1 MANVIRFKRGSD
13 GSLPN
18 PVGSGEPLWS
28 ENNYKLYVGVN
39 SSSSKWVGAEIDNGT
54 SLGTSQTKLST
65 QYAIKTYVDA
75 QLDSQ
80 DALSEL
86 SDTTITSVAD
96 ANMVLYHNGDSKW
109 KNMALSGDA
118 TITNA
123 GVMTL
128 ASTVTSVTSLAN
140 LVTVGTV
147 TTGAW
152 QGTAVAVAHGG
163 TGASTLNNLITMG
176 THTAGNYVATVA
188 DSGTGGITV
197 ANSGAETA
205 AVTLELDVHGLTTD
219 TIASGDFVAFSDEGT
234 SGDPTD
240 KITVDNLMETGL
252 SLVTADTVAV
262 AADHFV
268 FLDGGATGAANKA
281 SIASLMTAVAGAGV
295 TSTNGVLSVDATQA
309 ITTVSGD
316 FTVTGD
322 LTVSGDTVTQN
333 VATLVVED
341 PMIKL
346 ASGNTGSDAI
356 DFGFYGTYEDSAGTP
371 EYSGIVRDA
380 SSGDGE
386 WIFFDSLTTEP
397 STTTTVGSNNFAYA
411 AIKCADVTGIDDDGS
426 GNAELNGFN
435 IDGGDY

>member
-54 SLGTSQTKLST
+54 SLGTSQTKLAT
-65 QYAIKTYVDA
+65 QYAIKSYVDT
-75 QLDSQ
+75 QLDTQ

-86 SDTTITSVAD
+86 GDTTIASIAD
-96 ANMVLYHNGDSKW
+96 ANMLLYHNGDSKW
-109 KNMALSGDA
+109 KNMAISGDA

-123 GVMTL
+123 GALTL
-128 ASTVTSVTSLAN
+128 AGTIASVTSLAN
-140 LVTVGTV
+140 LTTVGTIA
-147 TTGAW
+147 TGTW
-152 QGTAVAVAHGG
+152 QGTTIAVAHGG
-163 TGASTLNNLITMG
+163 TGQTNLTNLITLG
-176 THTAGNYVATVA
+176 THSSGNYVATIA
-188 DSGTGGITV
+188 DSGTGGV
-197 ANSGAETA
+197 AVVNSGAESA
-205 AVTLELDVHGLTTD
+205 AITLELDVHGLTTD

-268 FLDGGATGAANKA
+268 FLDGGASGSTNKA
-281 SIASLMTAVAGAGV
+281 SIASLMTATAGTGI

-333 VATLVVED
+333 VSTLVVED

-346 ASGNTGSDAI
+346 ASGNTGSDEI

-397 STTTTVGSNNFAYA
+397 STTTTVGLNNFAYA
-411 AIKCADVTGIDDDGS
+411 SIKCADITGVDDDGS
-426 GNAELNGFN
+426 GNSELNGFN
-435 IDGGDY
+435 IDGGGY

>member
-13 GSLPN
+13 SSLPN

-28 ENNYKLYVGVN
+28 EDSYKLYVGVN
-39 SSSSKWVGAEIDNGT
+39 SSTSKWVGAEIDNGT
-54 SLGTSQTKLST
+54 SLGTSQTKLAT

-86 SDTTITSVAD
+86 ADTTITSAAD
-96 ANMVLYHNGDSKW
+96 ANMILYHNGDSKW

-140 LVTVGTV
+140 LATVGTV
-147 TTGAW
+147 TTGTW
-152 QGTAVAVAHGG
+152 QGTTVAVAHGG
-163 TGASTLNNLITMG
+163 TGATTLNNLITMG
-176 THTAGNYVATVA
+176 THTTGNYVATVA
-188 DSGTGGITV
+188 DSGGGGITV
-197 ANSGAETA
+197 ANSGAESA
-205 AVTLELDVHGLTTD
+205 AVTLELDIHGLTTD

-234 SGDPTD
+234 AGDPTD

-252 SLVTADTVAV
+252 NLVTADTVTV
-262 AADHFV
+262 SADHFV

-281 SIASLMTAVAGAGV
+281 SISSLMTAVAGTGISA
-295 TSTNGVLSVDATQA
+295 SSGVLSIDATQA
-309 ITTVSGD
+309 ITTISGNL
-316 FTVTGD
+316 TISGD

-333 VATLVVED
+333 VSTLVVED
-341 PMIKL
+341 PMIKV
-346 ASGNTGSDAI
+346 ASGNTGSDAV

-371 EYSGIVRDA
+371 EYSGLVRDA

-397 STTTTVGSNNFAYA
+397 GTTTTVGSNNFAYA
-411 AIKCADVTGIDDDGS
+411 AIKCAHITGVDDDGS
-426 GNAELNGFN
+426 GKAELSGFN
-435 IDGGDY
+435 IDGGSF

>member
-28 ENNYKLYVGVN
+28 ENNFKLYVGVN

-54 SLGTSQTKLST
+54 SLGTSQTKLAT
-65 QYAIKTYVDA
+65 QYAIKSYVDT
-75 QLDSQ
+75 QLDTQ

-86 SDTTITSVAD
+86 GDTTIASIAD
-96 ANMVLYHNGDSKW
+96 ANMLLYHNGDSRW
-109 KNMALSGDA
+109 KNMAISGDA

-123 GVMTL
+123 GALTL
-128 ASTVTSVTSLAN
+128 AGTITSVTSLAN
-140 LVTVGTV
+140 LTTVGTIA
-147 TTGAW
+147 TGTW
-152 QGTAVAVAHGG
+152 QGTTIAVAHGG
-163 TGASTLNNLITMG
+163 TGQTNLTNLITLG
-176 THTAGNYVATVA
+176 THSTGNYVATIA
-188 DSGTGGITV
+188 DSGTGGV
-197 ANSGAETA
+197 AVVNSGAESA
-205 AVTLELDVHGLTTD
+205 AITLELDVHGLTTD

-234 SGDPTD
+234 AGDPTD

-268 FLDGGATGAANKA
+268 FLDGGASGSANKA
-281 SIASLMTAVAGAGV
+281 SIASLMTATAGTGI

-333 VATLVVED
+333 VSTLVVED

-380 SSGDGE
+380 SNGDGE

-397 STTTTVGSNNFAYA
+397 GTTTTVGSNNFAYA
-411 AIKCADVTGIDDDGS
+411 AIKCADITGVDDDGS
-426 GNAELNGFN
+426 GNSELNGFN
-435 IDGGDY
+435 IDGGGY